1 MIQIQNCC
9 QISPFIF
16 IINILFGFYCNYIL
30 YGMLFLCLL
39 ITSVFYH
46 TYYIDFTYIID
57 KVSILYVT
65 LYGGMLFYQ
74 KIIDMNYTFISI
86 LMMILVI
93 LTFLSVF
100 YLYYYGYMIDYYC
113 FHKDITIAYKYH
125 SYIHYISSFSH
136 TLIMLL

>member
-113 FHKDITIAYKYH
+113 FHKDIIIAYKYH